1 MRRGSDVST
10 NQRNLKTKLR
20 KNPDKSTQQFD
31 RGESLKSQVMDLL
44 TLEDQGNIFLRDP
57 VTP

>member
-1 MRRGSDVST
+1 MST